1 MGGCAPSKPSLLNH
15 VNSPQKG
22 FIIFNAKTIEFIK
35 VHEHD
40 LKIKI
45 KEKCEQ
51 KLFSNKTLKIKGKK
65 LNINEAAAAAATATS
80 SPTTTESNDNQLLNS
95 TLNNYEKEV
104 ATLDMTIDLVL
115 KYVVEDFDIDNFKSN
130 SNHLSL
136 KQIKKDILK
145 KYNTIPSLSQNTSTS
160 TNESKTNTLTLNK
173 QPQVDNS
180 FYKKALTTAI
190 DEFGAVIQEQ
200 FILIA
205 EFKGSEEQQAQLK
218 QEKSVEN
225 GGCGGEES
233 KKIISNNGIPIIED
247 SEIEGETTYTLKEA
261 LEQSRHN
268 FYNGKKS
275 IVLMTVSGRYILR
288 DAPIVAAETSS
299 GNLETSLNNSNKVN
313 ELSSNKNEE
322 EEEELLTPVKPKTV
336 TMFDTPK
343 LAETTTEHED
353 IEVVVVEKKNQGEQ
367 DSEETT
373 TTTTTTVITTTT
385 KTIVTNEENDE
396 PTKVD
401 VKKEIA
407 ISILN
412 VGEVLAKTIDRYSL
426 EVEQKEQQKQD
437 EELPKIEINSP
448 ESEQQQNDQMNDS
461 SASFSSP
468 SDLISSLSSSSV
480 ISSSSPNKQ
489 LEEDKIAQGGEDMS
503 FLIREIENQLSVQ
516 LDLHADQILKNDT
529 SSIKQQ
535 VEEEEEATN
544 GHDLNDVILRQ
555 IYEVDKKVQSVV
567 ETCSED
573 DDYEDET
580 EIIHKDNDKLFKP
593 TKSIRIDIENKELCD
608 EIKQISNVIQDL
620 VQTIQVPAT
629 TETLK
634 SNESEESAITF
645 NKKSLSTSI
654 SSSNIPVR
662 KPSLL
667 KQKSTTIDDIESS
680 NGGNHQNLDTNES
693 FGEITN
699 ESFNESLTNSA
710 RNSLEPNNTTP
721 DIMNLSKGTK
731 NGKNSKK
738 NFKSKLPK
746 RK

>member
-1 MGGCAPSKPSLLNH
+1 MGGCAPSKPSLLNNH

-40 LKIKI
+40 LKTKI

-65 LNINEAAAAAATATS
+65 LNINEAAAVVAAAT
-80 SPTTTESNDNQLLNS
+80 SPTATESDDNQLLNS

-160 TNESKTNTLTLNK
+160 TNESKTNTLTLK

-205 EFKGSEEQQAQLK
+205 EFKGSEEQQAQLFK
-218 QEKSVEN
+218 QEKSLDKQELSN
-225 GGCGGEES
+225 GGCGGGEES
-233 KKIISNNGIPIIED
+233 KKLISNNGIPIIED

-313 ELSSNKNEE
+313 EMSSNQNEEE

-343 LAETTTEHED
+343 LQETTTEHED

-373 TTTTTTVITTTT
+373 TTTTTVITTTT
-385 KTIVTNEENDE
+385 KTIVTNEENNE
-396 PTKVD
+396 ATKVD

-426 EVEQKEQQKQD
+426 EVQQKQQQD
-437 EELPKIEINSP
+437 EELPKIEISSP
-448 ESEQQQNDQMNDS
+448 ESEQQQQNDQMNDS

-489 LEEDKIAQGGEDMS
+489 LEEDKVAQGGEEMS

-516 LDLHADQILKNDT
+516 LDLHDDLIIKNDA
-529 SSIKQQ
+529 SSIKQ
-535 VEEEEEATN
+535 EEVEATN

-573 DDYEDET
+573 DDYEDEI
-580 EIIHKDNDKLFKP
+580 EAFHKDNDKLFQP
-593 TKSIRIDIENKELCD
+593 TKSNRIDIENKELCD

-629 TETLK
+629 ETLK
-634 SNESEESAITF
+634 SNESEESAIII
-645 NKKSLSTSI
+645 NKKSLSTSN

-710 RNSLEPNNTTP
+710 RNSIEPNNTTP
-721 DIMNLSKGTK
+721 DIMNVSKGAK
-731 NGKNSKK
+731 NGKKK